1 MVIVTVSVIAA
12 ASAAA
17 AAGTASGLVYRKLIK
32 KHGDDEEDSSETTEN
47 TEPASIAPSD
57 SRGLLRVMFLS
68 ADAGGGHKA
77 SAAALAKQFEM
88 LYPGSICESFHLE
101 EVLPSTWPYSDIATS
116 YKTLTSNPNVW
127 RTIYHVSNAKPF
139 QKFMDWHCLTRCE
152 EVFIKL
158 IAAFN
163 PDVIVSVHPN
173 LNLVPCSA
181 ARKVGRNL
189 GKKIPFFTVVTDLGS
204 GHDGWFQRDVDKL
217 YLASE
222 KIRELC
228 IRRGRTPEES
238 IVLTGLPIRHE
249 FELMAEKRKKE
260 PPEVVKQ
267 DLKVDLDLDNNIPMV
282 LVMGGG
288 EGVGSLRQIVKEMY
302 LSFFDNNIDATICV
316 VCAKNQELKQA
327 FENTN
332 WDQVVTSRSKTSL
345 SSAVDLLKRK
355 LDGGDEPEH
364 SPSQGNVTVLP
375 LGFVTRMAEYMAAA
389 DVLITKAGPGT
400 IAEAASM
407 GLPVLLTN
415 FLPGQ
420 EAGNVGLVSE
430 QGFGE
435 YNDRPRDIANV
446 VTKWMQEPETYL
458 KKMSEN
464 ALAFGHPEAG
474 KEIALDIGSQT
485 HAWLEWNKTG
495 CAC

>member
-1 MVIVTVSVIAA
+1 
-12 ASAAA
+12 
-17 AAGTASGLVYRKLIK
+17 
-32 KHGDDEEDSSETTEN
+32 
-47 TEPASIAPSD
+47 
-57 SRGLLRVMFLS
+57 
-68 ADAGGGHKA
+68 
-77 SAAALAKQFEM
+77 
-88 LYPGSICESFHLE
+88 
-101 EVLPSTWPYSDIATS
+101 
-116 YKTLTSNPNVW
+116 
-127 RTIYHVSNAKPF
+127 
-139 QKFMDWHCLTRCE
+139 
-152 EVFIKL
+152 
-158 IAAFN
+158 
-163 PDVIVSVHPN
+163 
-173 LNLVPCSA
+173 
-181 ARKVGRNL
+181 
-189 GKKIPFFTVVTDLGS
+189 
-204 GHDGWFQRDVDKL
+204 
-217 YLASE
+217 
-222 KIRELC
+222 
-228 IRRGRTPEES
+228 
-238 IVLTGLPIRHE
+238 
-249 FELMAEKRKKE
+249 MAEKRKKE

-332 WDQVVTSRSKTSL
+332 WEQVVTSRSKTSL